1 MKNSGFKISQYACA
15 VLLITSS
22 IALVTYQVVEIIER
36 EQSQTCL
43 SYVEREQARCAASRI
58 EELKN

>member
-1 MKNSGFKISQYACA
+1 MADKRCRIEELKAA
-15 VLLITSS
+15 
-22 IALVTYQVVEIIER
+22 IER

-58 EELKN
+58 EKLKKNDTTSRKIKFSERILLQ